1 MTKIDFEIDGNN
13 GESKIVLKLAL
24 TSDQTE
30 LGQAAQQMAR

>member
-13 GESKIVLKLAL
+13 CESNILLKLAL

-30 LGQAAQQMAR
+30 LGQATQQMAR